1 MEELK
6 LSELKSKS
14 VVSTRSGKNLGQV
27 IDACIEPEGGRVVS
41 VTVVKKTGLLGL
53 FGGEESVFSW
63 SDIRLVG
70 EDAVLVDG
78 DARRPDGKTD
88 KNGGF
93 SFFDKNL
100 P

>member
-14 VVSTRSGKNLGQV
+14 VVSTRSGKNLGKV
-27 IDACIEPEGGRVVS
+27 IDASIEPGEGKVVS
-41 VTVVKKTGLLGL
+41 VTVVKKTGVLGL

-70 EDAVLVDG
+70 EDTVLVDG
-78 DARRPDGKTD
+78 DAWETGD
-88 KNGGF
+88 KKDKDGGF
-93 SFFDKNL
+93 SFF
-100 P
+100 